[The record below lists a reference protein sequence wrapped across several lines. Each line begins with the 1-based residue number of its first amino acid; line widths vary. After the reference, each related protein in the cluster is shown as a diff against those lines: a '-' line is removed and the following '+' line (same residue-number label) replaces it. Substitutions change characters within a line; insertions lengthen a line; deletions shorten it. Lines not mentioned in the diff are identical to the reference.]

1 MGHRKVINR
10 MRKAATKSSEAMKE
24 LAEAGRI
31 GALKIPFSSED
42 AEIHNI
48 CVEAYSVHVKIWNQ
62 LHRYINQLSKK
73 RSK

>member
-10 MRKAATKSSEAMKE
+10 MRKAATKSSEAMEE
-24 LAEAGRI
+24 LAEVGGIAILGSDI
-31 GALKIPFSSED
+31 H
-42 AEIHNI
+42 IHNI
-48 CVEAYSVHVKIWNQ
+48 CVEAYNVHVKIWNQ

>member
-10 MRKAATKSSEAMKE
+10 MRKAATKSSEAMEE
-24 LAEAGRI
+24 LAEVGKIGRRSHL
-31 GALKIPFSSED
+31 GYD
-42 AEIHNI
+42 TVMHNI
-48 CVEAYSVHVKIWNQ
+48 CVEAYNVHVKIWNQ

>member
-10 MRKAATKSSEAMKE
+10 MRKAATKSSEAME
-24 LAEAGRI
+24 VLVEVGQIGRRSHL
-31 GALKIPFSSED
+31 GYD
-42 AEIHNI
+42 TVTHNI
-48 CVEAYSVHVKIWNQ
+48 CVDAYNVHVKIWNQ

>member
-10 MRKAATKSSEAMKE
+10 MRKAATKSSEAMEE
-24 LAEAGRI
+24 LAEVGGIAILGSYI
-31 GALKIPFSSED
+31 H
-42 AEIHNI
+42 IHNI
-48 CVEAYSVHVKIWNQ
+48 CVEAYNVHVKIWNQ